1 MQIDERGDEPD
12 EAGVVAR
19 HAVLPMLRGPTK
31 KEVVVVPGRAR
42 LLDDALEDG
51 REGHGGHRA
60 DEEVRGHDVSV
71 DHGRDDECA
80 RAEGGGEGE
89 ERQEGGHDGGGGCS
103 GVGDVGEGEG
113 FPMLRRLVH
122 DVFEA
127 GKHEAVGLLL
137 GRASRVEEVGGRR
150 GGWSIKSFFGR
161 GEASYMGHLFR
172 RASGGRRRYVKLWY
186 L

>member
-113 FPMLRRLVH
+113 FCDAVDTQMGLRINVEPTAFDVDGNGGISEIKAREFGVEH
-122 DVFEA
+122 DA
-127 GKHEAVGLLL
+127 Q
-137 GRASRVEEVGGRR
+137 
-150 GGWSIKSFFGR
+150 
-161 GEASYMGHLFR
+161 
-172 RASGGRRRYVKLWY
+172 
-186 L
+186 